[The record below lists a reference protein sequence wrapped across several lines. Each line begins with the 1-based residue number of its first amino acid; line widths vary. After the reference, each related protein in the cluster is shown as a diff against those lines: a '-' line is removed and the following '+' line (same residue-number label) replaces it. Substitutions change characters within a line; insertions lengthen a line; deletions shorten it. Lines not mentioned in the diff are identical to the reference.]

1 MKNLARKKENI
12 SCLHSQNCQVAI
24 YGAICLF
31 SFFALFLL
39 SNVCTH
45 AVPNAFVSVFAS
57 VCLCLWGV
65 SCFCC
70 CGRCER
76 VCVCGVGVP
85 VCYIFYS
92 FVRLKRACW
101 TLVAI
106 RIEPGPLVERIRQ
119 RGFSRGL
126 RVTGSGGQGVRGAAH
141 IEQKNAITHETQ
153 QGKQSG
159 QTGISSR
166 EECTITS

>member
-1 MKNLARKKENI
+1 MARFVYF
-12 SCLHSQNCQVAI
+12 H
-24 YGAICLF
+24 
-31 SFFALFLL
+31 FLL
-39 SNVCTH
+39 CFFYQMCVHTLCQMH
-45 AVPNAFVSVFAS
+45 L
-57 VCLCLWGV
+57 CLCLRL
-65 SCFCC
+65 C
-70 CGRCER
+70 
-76 VCVCGVGVP
+76 VCVCGGCPAFVAVGVVCVCVCVGVGVP